1 MSGKDGQLSDAALKM
16 SSLDC
21 FLEGAF
27 NLLMVFP
34 FVFLALSPFSACACV
49 CACAYVLSAERVCL
63 CLSRSQPDFFF
74 SAGVNYGDFLY
85 FDGDMLIYTTRRLG
99 SKYVLSG
106 MGSR

>member
-1 MSGKDGQLSDAALKM
+1 M

-21 FLEGAF
+21 VLKGAF

-34 FVFLALSPFSACACV
+34 FVFWLHHPSARVHAH
-49 CACAYVLSAERVCL
+49 AYVCSLLRVHLSNSL
-63 CLSRSQPDFFF
+63 DHSQVFFF
-74 SAGVNYGDFLY
+74 SAGVNYRDFLY
-85 FDGDMLIYTTRRLG
+85 FDGNMLIYTIRRLG